1 MRRLTVMT
9 TVIALAVAG
18 AATSASSAGESASK
32 SATAAV
38 AIGDNFFKPAKLRVK
53 PRTTVNWTNNGS
65 NSHTVTQSGG
75 GFDSGNLGA
84 GEKFSRNFKRLG
96 KFSYF
101 CEIHPT
107 MRATV
112 KVCKKVDGVLVCK
125 KRG

>member
-1 MRRLTVMT
+1 MRRLTILT

-18 AATSASSAGESASK
+18 AATSASSAGDASK

-65 NSHTVTQSGG
+65 NPHTVTQVGG
-75 GFDSGNLGA
+75 GFDSGNLSSGQ
-84 GEKFSRNFKRLG
+84 KFSRTFKGLG

-112 KVCKKVDGVLVCK
+112 KVCKKVNGVLVCK
-125 KRG
+125 KGG